1 MTLNRAA
8 LTEAVSRAAQ
18 LTHTQSMAAVD
29 AVEQAL
35 IDAVASGTPVRL
47 NGLLSIDVVERA
59 ERTGR
64 NPRTGDAIVIAAT
77 RVPKVTAGRVLKE
90 AAKRP

>member
-8 LTEAVSRAAQ
+8 LTEAVSHSAQ
-18 LTHTQSMAAVD
+18 LTHTQSLAAVA

-64 NPRTGDAIVIAAT
+64 NPRTGEHIVIAAT
-77 RVPKVTAGRVLKE
+77 RVPRVTAGRALKE